1 MKANSKHTNS
11 KTSYLLTRKEL
22 LTNYLKQIEKV
33 YYLYMD
39 KPTKLLESLQNC
51 EDFKLCVI
59 NDDLSVD
66 IFLNRIATKVIETN
80 EFGNYLHITV
90 RLDQI
95 DSLLHIKTYIN
106 NEETRIFSLPYK
118 QRVILKEEDF
128 EVEQ

>member
-90 RLDQI
+90 KLDQI

-106 NEETRIFSLPYK
+106 NEKTRIFSLPYK

>member
-90 RLDQI
+90 KLDQI

>member
-11 KTSYLLTRKEL
+11 KTSYLLTIKEL

>member
-90 RLDQI
+90 KLDQI

-118 QRVILKEEDF
+118 QRVILKEEDL
-128 EVEQ
+128 EVE

>member
-59 NDDLSVD
+59 NDDLSAD

-90 RLDQI
+90 KLDQI

-118 QRVILKEEDF
+118 QRVILKEEDL
-128 EVEQ
+128 EVE

>member
-90 RLDQI
+90 KLDQI
-95 DSLLHIKTYIN
+95 DSLLYIKTYIN